1 MNEFGDLTI
10 TQAAYSAKQLLE
22 RATPYCILQQTG
34 AMKPLP
40 ANNTKTIS
48 MRRYK
53 FAPNSAKFSALGVPL
68 SASGFVLTEGV
79 TPAMMDLVVENYDLT
94 LQQYGMVTGVTD
106 VVDETH
112 IDPVLD
118 EIYGGLGEISGP
130 IVEQMQWEAIRT
142 GATNVKLAGGVG
154 AENLIVAALSIGEI
168 RAAVRALRANHARFI
183 TKVVKSDVRWGTQ
196 AIEPAFIAVVHS
208 DLEGTIRKQ
217 FGDAFTPVAEY
228 GSGASVLQGEFGKA
242 ENVRFL
248 SSSLVGKRPD
258 AGAAVGTATNLLSD
272 TGATVNLYD
281 VIVMGADAWC
291 GVALKGEFAVTPSLV
306 RAKPSESDP
315 LGQRSK
321 AGFKTMQGAKVT
333 QPAHLVKIVC
343 GALKD
348 SMLA

>member
-10 TQAAYSAKQLLE
+10 TQAAYSARQLLE

-40 ANNTKTIS
+40 ANNTKTIN

-53 FAPNSAKFSALGVPL
+53 FAPNTAKFSGLGVPL
-68 SASGFVLTEGV
+68 GAGGFLLTEGV
-79 TPAMMDLVVENYDLT
+79 TPSMLDVTVENYDLT
-94 LQQYGMVTGVTD
+94 LQQYGLVVGTTD
-106 VVDETH
+106 VVDDTH

-118 EIYGGLGEISGP
+118 EIYGGLGEVSGP
-130 IVEQMQWEAIRT
+130 IVEFIQWEAIRT
-142 GATNVKLAGGVG
+142 GATIVKLAGGVG
-154 AENLIVAALSIGEI
+154 AENLIVAALSLGDI
-168 RAAVRALRANHARFI
+168 RAAVRLLRGNHARFI
-183 TKVVKSDVRWGTQ
+183 TKTVKSDVRWGTQ
-196 AIEPAFIAVVHS
+196 AIEPAFSAVVNS

-258 AGAAVGTATNLLSD
+258 IGAAVGTATNLLSD
-272 TGATVNLYD
+272 TGTLVNLYD
-281 VIVMGADAWC
+281 VVVMGADAWC
-291 GVALKGEFAVTPSLV
+291 GVALKGEFAVTPTLV
-306 RAKPSESDP
+306 KKKVSESDP
-315 LGQRSK
+315 LAQRSK

-333 QPAHLVKIVC
+333 QPAHMVKIVC

-348 SMLA
+348 SLLN